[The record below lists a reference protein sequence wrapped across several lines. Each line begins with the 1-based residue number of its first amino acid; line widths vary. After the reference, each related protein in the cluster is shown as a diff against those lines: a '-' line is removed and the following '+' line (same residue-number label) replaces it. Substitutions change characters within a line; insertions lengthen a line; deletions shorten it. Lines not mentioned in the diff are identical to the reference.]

1 MKLFKLDLMSLL
13 FIVVIIGVAVTM
25 TTQASD
31 QSVSNSGM
39 ASISSQVQY

>member
-31 QSVSNSGM
+31 RSTPNSGM
-39 ASISSQVQY
+39 ASISTPVQD